1 MSVNCAIFSSKQ
13 AAFERPESPLPSP
26 ENRQSAD
33 RDSAERQQAGCRM
46 EKAAAPA
53 SGQASKKR
61 VSYHNETRTGNIRK
75 TLGNAIRIS
84 DPKELTDC
92 LNP

>member
-13 AAFERPESPLPSP
+13 AAFESELPLPSP

-84 DPKELTDC
+84 DPKGQTDR